1 MDDLIRE
8 MIDPPRRT
16 RVDPA
21 RRARLI
27 ATTAT
32 VALAAAG
39 VTSLTT
45 SALFTD
51 TQTMPSDFTTGTVDI
66 AAAMSP
72 TVTLGAGNMA
82 PGDSSYGSVTVAN
95 AGSLELRYSIS
106 LVATNGQVADLAG
119 ELDLAVY
126 ADPVC
131 AAGVETG
138 TAIATDEGLPLAPT
152 GLVGSSATG
161 ANLGDRP
168 MGAGSTETLCFVVH
182 LPLATTNMF
191 QGTTADLTL
200 TFDAEQTVNN

>member
-8 MIDPPRRT
+8 MIDPPRTT
-16 RVDPA
+16 RLDPA

-45 SALFTD
+45 GALFTD
-51 TQTMPSDFTTGTVDI
+51 TQTMPSDFTTGTVDV

-82 PGDSSYGSVTVAN
+82 PGDSSYGSVTVTN
-95 AGSLELRYSIS
+95 AGSLELRYAVS

-119 ELDLAVY
+119 ELDIAVY
-126 ADPVC
+126 ATPTC
-131 AAGVETG
+131 AAGVESG
-138 TAIATDEGLPLAPT
+138 TPIATDTGLPLAPAA
-152 GLVGSSATG
+152 LVGSSLTG
-161 ANLGDRP
+161 ADAGDRAL
-168 MGAGSTETLCFVVH
+168 GAGAAESLCFVVH
-182 LPLATTNMF
+182 LPLATTNTF
-191 QGTTADLTL
+191 QATTSELTL